1 MFEYKYNL
9 SNSSN
14 AESQDIEIEAE
25 CNNMIFTWWERNQI
39 AEEALVSTRTSLN
52 AILIKAMKSRY
63 RITDSIG
70 WFSRSDKLIESDKYL
85 III

>member
-52 AILIKAMKSRY
+52 AILIKAMKSR
-63 RITDSIG
+63 
-70 WFSRSDKLIESDKYL
+70 
-85 III
+85 